1 MKKFITA
8 VVVVAAMTTPV
19 AFAHNKNFGGR
30 HHHMAKFAE
39 KLGLT
44 DAQKQQA
51 KDIRQ
56 ADHAANKALFEQFR
70 AKRHEYR
77 AMKKANDPNAENAKA
92 ELKSLHQQLREAHKA
107 TRDKIYNTVLTP
119 EQRAQIDA
127 WRAQR
132 QDGKQQQ

>member
-19 AFAHNKNFGGR
+19 AFAQNHDFGGR
-30 HHHMAKFAE
+30 HHRMAKFAE

-44 DAQKQQA
+44 DAQKQQV

-56 ADHAANKALFEQFR
+56 ADRQANQALFQQFR
-70 AKRHEYR
+70 AKRQELR
-77 AMKKANDPNAENAKA
+77 TLRQNNDPNAESVKA
-92 ELKSLHQQLREAHKA
+92 ELKSLHEQVRTAQKA
-107 TRDKIYNTVLTP
+107 TRDKIYSTVLTAD
-119 EQRAQIDA
+119 QRAQVDT

-132 QDGKQQQ
+132 QNKKQ

>member
-19 AFAHNKNFGGR
+19 AFAQNEHFGHR
-30 HHHMAKFAE
+30 HHRMAKFAE

-44 DAQKQQA
+44 DAQKQQI

-56 ADHAANKALFEQFR
+56 ADRQANKALFEQFR
-70 AKRHEYR
+70 AKRQELR
-77 AMKKANDPNAENAKA
+77 TLRQNNDPNAESVKA
-92 ELKSLHQQLREAHKA
+92 ELKSLHQQLRAAKKA
-107 TRDKIYNTVLTP
+107 THEKIYNTVLTP

-132 QDGKQQQ
+132 QNEK

>member
-19 AFAHNKNFGGR
+19 AFAQNHDFGGR
-30 HHHMAKFAE
+30 HHRMSKFAE

-44 DAQKQQA
+44 DAQKQQI

-56 ADHAANKALFEQFR
+56 ADRQANQALFQQFK
-70 AKRHEYR
+70 AKRQEYR
-77 AMKKANDPNAENAKA
+77 TLRQNADPNAEAVKA
-92 ELKSLHQQLREAHKA
+92 ELKSLHQHLRAAQKA
-107 TRDKIYNTVLTP
+107 TRDKIYDTVLTA
-119 EQRAQIDA
+119 EQRAQIDT

-132 QDGKQQQ
+132 QNKQ